1 MENANLVIVGAGPA
15 GVGAAVEAKMAGLSK
30 VVILEKTDHICD
42 TMVRLY
48 HEGKRVDPVF
58 MKMKVEPIGALSF
71 DTESREKFIA
81 RMEKVVN
88 DHNLDLRLKHE
99 VRKITQT
106 NGHFVIETTKGEVFQ
121 APVVLL
127 AIGVFGRP
135 VKPKYEIPKGVAQNV
150 AFGMPVQPPRDKT
163 VLVVGGGDSAAETA
177 CFLCGSSSVCLSY
190 RRPEFFRINPIN
202 MSNIENW
209 CEKGRI
215 SLMMNTD
222 IVGLQP
228 DNGRVKVNLS
238 DGREM
243 SFDLVTYCLGGSTP
257 EAFLR
262 SVGVETENKRPKI
275 SEDGEANIKGL
286 FLVGDLAAS
295 KGSIMFAFNSAKKSI
310 DGIVK
315 KYSSVMT

>member
-15 GVGAAVEAKMAGLSK
+15 GIGAAVEAKMAGLSK
-30 VVILEKTDHICD
+30 VVILEKADHICD

-58 MKMKVEPIGALSF
+58 MKMKVEPIGTLSF
-71 DTESREKFIA
+71 DTESREEFIA

-106 NGHFVIETTKGEVFQ
+106 NGHFVVETTKGEVFQ
-121 APVVLL
+121 ARVVLV

-135 VKPKYEIPKGVAQNV
+135 VKPKYPIPKDVAQNV
-150 AFGMPVQPPRDKT
+150 VFGMPAQPPQDKT

-190 RRPEFFRINPIN
+190 RRPEFFRINPVN

-215 SLMMNTD
+215 CLMMNTD

-228 DNGRVKVNLS
+228 DNGRVRVNLS

-243 SFDLVTYCLGGSTP
+243 SFDLVAYCLGGSTP

-262 SVGVETENKRPKI
+262 SVGVEIEDKRPKI

-286 FLVGDLAAS
+286 FLVGDLAAP

-310 DGIVK
+310 DAIVK
-315 KYSSVMT
+315 KYSSV